1 MRIIDIEHAGTV
13 FDEKGNESIMI
24 RVSIGALRF
33 NVTLSERIQ
42 MRLIRLIGGQRGAS
56 VQVPIGDHAFLLT
69 MPKGVRDVTPVT
81 LNVRDG
87 E

>member
-1 MRIIDIEHAGTV
+1 MRIIDVEHAGTV
-13 FDEKGNESIMI
+13 FDHRGNESIMI

-33 NVTLSERIQ
+33 NVILSERIQ

-56 VQVPIGDHAFLLT
+56 VQVPIDDQAFLLV

-81 LNVRDG
+81 LNVR
-87 E
+87 ERE